1 LETLQWMQGCRSKRL
16 QTKAP
21 NRKSMVVGA
30 IDITYLNVQ
39 EPCTGGFAF
48 MNKESVAST
57 SSVATFSRNSNSNLP
72 QILFLSSEGKQ

>member
-1 LETLQWMQGCRSKRL
+1 
-16 QTKAP
+16 
-21 NRKSMVVGA
+21 MVVGA

-57 SSVATFSRNSNSNLP
+57 PSVVTFSRNRNSNLP
-72 QILFLSSEGKQ
+72 QILSVP